1 MLTTQDILPILS
13 MAYASS
19 DLPVTNRITGKVRD
33 WYDLPGNQRLL
44 VTTDRLSAFDRSLA
58 VVPYK
63 GQVLN
68 QLSAWWFEKTADLIP
83 NHILSIPDPNAAIV
97 EKVKP
102 FPVEVIVRGY
112 ITGVTETALW
122 RRYELGERE
131 IYGYAFEDG
140 LLKNQQLPTPIITPT
155 TKGGETGHDERLTC
169 VEVVQHGYLDAKRW
183 DQIQIAALKIFKRG
197 QQVAFAA
204 GMILVDTKYEFGLA
218 EDGRIML
225 IDEVHTPDS
234 SRFWKAES
242 YTERFAAG
250 EEPENFDKE
259 FIRRHYSA
267 LGYRGEGEPPV
278 VESDLWVQAS
288 QRYID
293 IYELLTRRT
302 FVPAPYPVN
311 PRLIANLQKSGVLS

>member
-1 MLTTQDILPILS
+1 M
-13 MAYASS
+13 
-19 DLPVTNRITGKVRD
+19 
-33 WYDLPGNQRLL
+33 
-44 VTTDRLSAFDRSLA
+44 
-58 VVPYK
+58 
-63 GQVLN
+63 
-68 QLSAWWFEKTADLIP
+68 
-83 NHILSIPDPNAAIV
+83 
-97 EKVKP
+97 
-102 FPVEVIVRGY
+102 
-112 ITGVTETALW
+112 
-122 RRYELGERE
+122 
-131 IYGYAFEDG
+131 
-140 LLKNQQLPTPIITPT
+140 
-155 TKGGETGHDERLTC
+155 
-169 VEVVQHGYLDAKRW
+169 
-183 DQIQIAALKIFKRG
+183 
-197 QQVAFAA
+197 AFAA